1 MDIRYVVTSLTE
13 GSAEYIYDTLYC
25 AREQAENVI
34 KLYKTKLAS
43 DRTSCRSANANE
55 MRLILHTAAYWLLWR
70 VQQAMPKTAALA
82 RAELTTLRLR
92 LLKVAARVMESA
104 TRIRIAFAS
113 ACPDA
118 DLLCALVLALKP
130 GPT

>member
-1 MDIRYVVTSLTE
+1 
-13 GSAEYIYDTLYC
+13 
-25 AREQAENVI
+25 
-34 KLYKTKLAS
+34 
-43 DRTSCRSANANE
+43 

-92 LLKVAARVMESA
+92 LLKVAARVMEIA

-118 DLLCALVLALKP
+118 DLLRAIVLVLKP
-130 GPT
+130 APT